1 MNTRRMTLLIAI
13 VLALGTG
20 YLTISYL
27 GSLKSQAPQ
36 QSDMRSVLVAG
47 VDIPARSKITADM
60 LRRSQRSASEVDPDA
75 VLEPKQAIGTLA
87 LITIPAGSVITQSR
101 IGRPADVGLTV
112 RLPRGMRAVSIGI
125 DRVKGVS
132 GLVEPGDR
140 VDVIAIP
147 PRMNA
152 HPKAYAI
159 IRGAIVMALGN
170 QLETAGATPAP
181 GTQDLTTVTLAVTPG
196 QADLLAMADV
206 NTVLRLALRS
216 PQEPV
221 RSYPTEQLTF
231 DVPAPAE
238 NGGGGPAP
246 MPVANVPP
254 PDPYPLPAAAVPPPA
269 AGMSHPSSPVTVID
283 GDRVVVEGD
292 STSSA
297 LADRR

>member
-27 GSLKSQAPQ
+27 GSLRSQAPQ
-36 QSDMRSVLVAG
+36 QADLRPIIVAG
-47 VDIPARSKITADM
+47 IDIPARAKITPDM
-60 LRRSQRSASEVDPDA
+60 LRSSQRAATEVDPDA
-75 VLEPKQAIGTLA
+75 VLDPKQAVGSLA
-87 LITIPAGSVITQSR
+87 LISIPAGSVITHSK

-125 DRVKGVS
+125 DHVKGVS
-132 GLVEPGDR
+132 GLVEPGDL

-147 PRMNA
+147 PRTNA
-152 HPKAYAI
+152 HPKAYTILRA
-159 IRGAIVMALGN
+159 AIVMALGN

-181 GTQDLTTVTLAVTPG
+181 GMQDLTTVTLAVTPS

-221 RSYPTEQLTF
+221 HSLAPEQLTF
-231 DVPAPAE
+231 DVPGPSDGGGNSAPRENPPPIPYPMAPA
-238 NGGGGPAP
+238 A
-246 MPVANVPP
+246 
-254 PDPYPLPAAAVPPPA
+254 PPPA
-269 AGMSHPSSPVTVID
+269 ATVIVRPPSSGVEVID
-283 GDRVVVEGD
+283 GDRIVSGAD
-292 STSSA
+292 SGPST
-297 LADRR
+297 LAARQ